1 VEIKDILYDE
11 IDKIGK
17 NHIRTLLT
25 NDISNSRTIID
36 LILNNCSNLINK
48 DSIYEDEFVSFSEA
62 LLHFILTMSMI
73 PAERKISIDDTPVD
87 ILVPNSK
94 NLKMNNDNAI
104 IIHFI
109 KDRNENI
116 NETIA
121 KLSSIQ
127 KNTNNI
133 WIVCSSLSSS
143 SSSSLLNNIDLNIHT
158 FIVTPSISI
167 PTTITT
173 TTNNINPQD
182 SGRFIFHFSEILIKI
197 DEFLKKINYSGLKIF

>member
-25 NDISNSRTIID
+25 NDISNSKSIID

-48 DSIYEDEFVSFSEA
+48 DNIYEDEFLSFSEA
-62 LLHFILTMSMI
+62 LLHFMLTMSMI
-73 PAERKISIDDTPVD
+73 PAERKISVDDIPVD

-94 NLKMNNDNAI
+94 NLKMDNDNAI
-104 IIHFI
+104 IIHFL

-116 NETIA
+116 NEIIT

-133 WIVCSSLSSS
+133 WIVSSS
-143 SSSSLLNNIDLNIHT
+143 SPSSPSFLLNNIFLDIHT
-158 FIVTPSISI
+158 FVVSSSLSIS
-167 PTTITT
+167 TTT
-173 TTNNINPQD
+173 TTNNNQQD
-182 SGRFIFHFSEILIKI
+182 SSRFIYPFSEIIIKI

>member
-25 NDISNSRTIID
+25 NDISNSKSIID

-48 DSIYEDEFVSFSEA
+48 DNIYEDEFLSFSEA
-62 LLHFILTMSMI
+62 LLHFMLTMSMI
-73 PAERKISIDDTPVD
+73 PAERKISVDDIPVD
-87 ILVPNSK
+87 VLVPNSK
-94 NLKMNNDNAI
+94 NLKMDNDNAI
-104 IIHFI
+104 IIHFL

-116 NETIA
+116 NEIIT

-133 WIVCSSLSSS
+133 WIVSSS
-143 SSSSLLNNIDLNIHT
+143 SPSSPSFLLNNIFLDIHT
-158 FIVTPSISI
+158 FVVTSSLSIS
-167 PTTITT
+167 TTT
-173 TTNNINPQD
+173 TTNNNQQD
-182 SGRFIFHFSEILIKI
+182 SSRFIYPFSEIIIKI

>member
-1 VEIKDILYDE
+1 
-11 IDKIGK
+11 
-17 NHIRTLLT
+17 
-25 NDISNSRTIID
+25 
-36 LILNNCSNLINK
+36 
-48 DSIYEDEFVSFSEA
+48 
-62 LLHFILTMSMI
+62 MSMI

-143 SSSSLLNNIDLNIHT
+143 SSSLLNNIDLDIHT
-158 FIVTPSISI
+158 FVVTPSLSI

-173 TTNNINPQD
+173 TTNNNNEQD

>member
-73 PAERKISIDDTPVD
+73 PAERKISIDDIPVD

-133 WIVCSSLSSS
+133 WIVCSS
-143 SSSSLLNNIDLNIHT
+143 SSLLNNIDLDIHT
-158 FIVTPSISI
+158 FVVTPSLSI

-173 TTNNINPQD
+173 TNNNNNQQD

>member
-25 NDISNSRTIID
+25 NDISNSKSIID

-62 LLHFILTMSMI
+62 LLHFMLTMSMI
-73 PAERKISIDDTPVD
+73 PAERKISVDDIPVD
-87 ILVPNSK
+87 VLVPNSK
-94 NLKMNNDNAI
+94 NLKMDNDNAI
-104 IIHFI
+104 IIHFL

-116 NETIA
+116 NEIIT

-133 WIVCSSLSSS
+133 WIVCSSSPSSPS
-143 SSSSLLNNIDLNIHT
+143 FLLNNIFLDIHT
-158 FIVTPSISI
+158 FVVSSSLSIS
-167 PTTITT
+167 TTT
-173 TTNNINPQD
+173 TTNNNQQD
-182 SGRFIFHFSEILIKI
+182 SSRFIYPFSEIIIKI

>member
-25 NDISNSRTIID
+25 NDISNSKSIID

-48 DSIYEDEFVSFSEA
+48 DNIYEDEFVSFSEA
-62 LLHFILTMSMI
+62 LLHFMLTMSMI
-73 PAERKISIDDTPVD
+73 PAERKISVDDIPVD
-87 ILVPNSK
+87 VLVPNSK
-94 NLKMNNDNAI
+94 NLKMDNDNAI
-104 IIHFI
+104 IIHFL

-116 NETIA
+116 NEIIT

-133 WIVCSSLSSS
+133 WIVSSS
-143 SSSSLLNNIDLNIHT
+143 SPSSPSFLLNNIFLDIHT
-158 FIVTPSISI
+158 FVVTSSLSIS
-167 PTTITT
+167 TTT
-173 TTNNINPQD
+173 TTNNNQQD
-182 SGRFIFHFSEILIKI
+182 SSRFIYPFSEIIIKI

>member
-1 VEIKDILYDE
+1 MEIKEILYDE

-25 NDISNSRTIID
+25 NDISNSKTIID
-36 LILNNCSNLINK
+36 LLLNNCSNLINK
-48 DSIYEDEFVSFSEA
+48 DNTYEDEFVCFSEA

-73 PAERKISIDDTPVD
+73 PAERKISIDDIPVD

-94 NLKMNNDNAI
+94 NLKMDNDNAI
-104 IIHFI
+104 IIHFL

-116 NETIA
+116 NETIT

-133 WIVCSSLSSS
+133 WIVSSLR
-143 SSSSLLNNIDLNIHT
+143 LLL
-158 FIVTPSISI
+158 
-167 PTTITT
+167 
-173 TTNNINPQD
+173 
-182 SGRFIFHFSEILIKI
+182 L
-197 DEFLKKINYSGLKIF
+197 LY

>member
-143 SSSSLLNNIDLNIHT
+143 LLNNIDLDIYT
-158 FIVTPSISI
+158 FVVTPSLFI

-173 TTNNINPQD
+173 TTNNNNQQD
-182 SGRFIFHFSEILIKI
+182 SGKFIFHFSEILIKI

>member
-1 VEIKDILYDE
+1 VEIKEILYDE

-36 LILNNCSNLINK
+36 LVLNNCSNLINK

-133 WIVCSSLSSS
+133 WIVS
-143 SSSSLLNNIDLNIHT
+143 SSSSLLNNIDLDIHT
-158 FIVTPSISI
+158 FIVTPSLSI
-167 PTTITT
+167 PTAITT
-173 TTNNINPQD
+173 TINNNHQD
-182 SGRFIFHFSEILIKI
+182 SSSSSSSRYIFHFSEILIRI